1 MKKKTGIPEKAG
13 GVSRREFGRSA
24 AMALAG
30 GAVAASAG
38 TASGLTLDKLADA
51 ARMAQE
57 QADSGLSAQAQAE
70 VEAKMQHIVATYGSR
85 LTEDQ
90 KKQLRRTVSYHVRM
104 LEAIRPIS
112 TANGDAPATV
122 LELVTDANGA
132 SSGKEA

>member
-1 MKKKTGIPEKAG
+1 
-13 GVSRREFGRSA
+13 
-24 AMALAG
+24 MALAG

-38 TASGLTLDKLADA
+38 TASGLTLDNLADA
-51 ARMAQE
+51 ALMAQG

-90 KKQLRRTVSYHVRM
+90 KKRLRGTVSYHVRM
-104 LEAIRPIS
+104 LEAIRPIA

-122 LELVTDANGA
+122 LEIVADANGA